1 MQPILSRLHSKLIN
15 DEEKS
20 LGIVNIKNTNGIFLR
35 NWLTYKL
42 REQVMQFERMAY
54 HSSKATTLDLFKSK
68 FNQSMASEIK
78 QLMFR
83 YNNENKLPL
92 FDKIVAYQGILCE
105 KMQEGKYC
113 LKKVFS

>member
-1 MQPILSRLHSKLIN
+1 
-15 DEEKS
+15 
-20 LGIVNIKNTNGIFLR
+20 
-35 NWLTYKL
+35 
-42 REQVMQFERMAY
+42 MQFERMAY
-54 HSSKATTLDLFKSK
+54 HSSKAATLDLFKAK

-92 FDKIVAYQGILCE
+92 FDKMIAYQGILCE
-105 KMQEGKYC
+105 KVQEGEYR